1 MPRATREWPMW
12 QASATEQAS
21 RSSLGTTRVL
31 PVRTAARG
39 LVQAGASAATRIY
52 GSSHL
57 QVDEEASDA
66 DELGRLSPPG
76 G

>member
-31 PVRTAARG
+31 PVRTAVRG
-39 LVQAGASAATRIY
+39 LVQAGGRGYTNLRQLTPAS
-52 GSSHL
+52 
-57 QVDEEASDA
+57 
-66 DELGRLSPPG
+66 
-76 G
+76 